1 MGKTDTP
8 TRSEP
13 GAGRSD
19 PAPAR
24 PAAASCLLLQGDAL
38 HTSACLREETLDLI
52 YVDPPFFTGRP
63 HRSGQGTGF
72 SDVWQGSLDQ
82 YLTWLIPRIAQMRC
96 LLAPSGS
103 LFVHLDWHAVHAVKV
118 ALDDLFG
125 RKLFI
130 NEIIWSYRTG
140 GTGTRHL
147 ARKHDTILLYARSP
161 RYKFHRLRERSELSH
176 KYGFAN
182 AGVRIDQRGPYR
194 MTLMRDV
201 WELPAL
207 RGNSPERVPY
217 PTQKPLTLLRR
228 IVSLVTDP
236 GDLVG
241 DFFCGS
247 GTTLQAAHELGRACI
262 GADVSAR
269 ALELTRRRL
278 AALR

>member
-1 MGKTDTP
+1 MGNTDTR
-8 TRSEP
+8 TRSKP
-13 GAGRSD
+13 GAGQS
-19 PAPAR
+19 APAR
-24 PAAASCLLLQGDAL
+24 PAGSRYLLLQGDAL
-38 HTSACLREETLDLI
+38 HTTACLREETLDLI

-63 HRSGQGTGF
+63 HRSTNAGGF
-72 SDVWQGSLDQ
+72 SDVWQGGLNE
-82 YLTWLIPRIAQMRC
+82 YLTWLIPRMAQMRN
-96 LLAPSGS
+96 LLTPSGS

-125 RKLFI
+125 RKHFI

-140 GTGTRHL
+140 GTGSRHL
-147 ARKHDTILLYARSP
+147 ARKHDTILFYARSS
-161 RYKFHRLRERSELSH
+161 RYKFHRLKVRSELSH

-182 AGVRIDQRGPYR
+182 AGVQIDERGPYR

-207 RGNSPERVPY
+207 RGNSPERVPF
-217 PTQKPLTLLRR
+217 PTQKPLALLRR

-247 GTTLQAAHELGRACI
+247 GTTLQAALELGRTCV
-262 GADVSAR
+262 GADVSPR

-278 AALR
+278 ANLR

>member
-1 MGKTDTP
+1 MGRTDTR
-8 TRSEP
+8 TENGI
-13 GAGRSD
+13 GAGQSD
-19 PAPAR
+19 RTAVRLTAAPY
-24 PAAASCLLLQGDAL
+24 LLLQGDAL
-38 HTSACLREETLDLI
+38 HTTACLREETLDLI

-63 HRSGQGTGF
+63 HRSGRGTGF
-72 SDVWQGSLDQ
+72 SDVWQGSLDE
-82 YLTWLIPRIAQMRC
+82 YLIWLIPRIAQMRC

-130 NEIIWSYRTG
+130 NEIVWSYRTG

-147 ARKHDTILLYARSP
+147 ARKHDTILFYARSP
-161 RYKFHRLRERSELSH
+161 HYKFHRLRERSELSH

-182 AGVRIDQRGPYR
+182 AGVRIDERGPYR
-194 MTLMRDV
+194 MTLLRDV

-207 RGNSPERVPY
+207 RGNSPERVPF
-217 PTQKPLTLLRR
+217 PTQKPLALLKR

-247 GTTLQAAHELGRACI
+247 GTTLHAALDLGRACI
-262 GADVSAR
+262 GADMSAR
-269 ALELTRRRL
+269 ALELTRKRL
-278 AALR
+278 AART